1 MRGWG
6 GTSKSIKWSAFS
18 QVFCILVLV
27 SSIFYIPFFLFR
39 RCEESQVERNLKQ
52 VTSLYLIEDDGSSY
66 VSVYQR

>member
-6 GTSKSIKWSAFS
+6 ETSKSIKWSAFS

-39 RCEESQVERNLKQ
+39 RSEESQVERNLKQ